1 VASGLDVK
9 TVFLSYSFLPEQT
22 PRAVQ
27 VGRLVMHLAL
37 RPLAVVCA
45 QSEKG
50 RAAAPASVPSDV
62 SVDRIPIPFASR
74 IALMLQR
81 LPFRDRV
88 LVPDAYRAWGAAAA
102 RHLLSGQKLSGTDVL
117 VTFGQPM
124 SDHLAG
130 LAVKRRTGV
139 NWIAHFS
146 DPWVDNPFRNDGWI
160 SRAWN
165 LRLER
170 AVIEEADRVIFT
182 SDETADLVMIKYPAA
197 WRAKVRVLGHA
208 FEPALYPPRT
218 GLSPGSPLIFRHIGH
233 FYGARSPECLYAA
246 VDRLLT
252 RRPDLMDTFRIEFI
266 GSLGRLI
273 VRPAE
278 GTLAARHLVFNRPVG
293 YEESLRLMVEADAL
307 LVVDAPAK
315 RSVFL
320 PSKLVEY
327 LGAGPPILA
336 ITPPGT
342 SANLMTRL
350 GGTAISP
357 EDTEG
362 IGRALEKL
370 IDGLRSGTASRPWAP
385 ADATAEFRVDRVA
398 AVMTDIIEEVRGART
413 RI

>member
-9 TVFLSYSFLPEQT
+9 TVFLSCSFLPEQT

-27 VGRLVMHLAL
+27 VGRLVRNLAS

-45 QSEKG
+45 QNEKG
-50 RAAAPASVPSDV
+50 TAAAPAAVPSDV
-62 SVDRIPIPFASR
+62 PVDRIPLPFASR
-74 IALMLQR
+74 LALMLHR
-81 LPFRDRV
+81 LPIRDRV
-88 LVPDAYRAWGAAAA
+88 LVPDAFRAWAAAAA
-102 RHLLSGQKLSGTDVL
+102 RHLLSGRNLSDTDVL

-160 SRAWN
+160 SRGWN

-170 AVIEEADRVIFT
+170 AVIGEADRVIFT
-182 SDETADLVMIKYPAA
+182 SDETAELVMTKYPAA

-208 FEPALYPPRT
+208 FEPALYPPRAER
-218 GLSPGSPLIFRHIGH
+218 SPGSPLVFRHIGH

-246 VDRLLT
+246 VDRLLA
-252 RRPDLMDTFRIEFI
+252 RRPDLMDTFRIEFV

-273 VRPAE
+273 ARPAE
-278 GTLAARHLVFNRPVG
+278 GTLAARHLVFDRPVG
-293 YEESLRLMVEADAL
+293 YEESLRLMVESDAL
-307 LVVDAPAK
+307 LVIDAPAK

-320 PSKLVEY
+320 PSKLIEY

-342 SANLMTRL
+342 TANLMTRL
-350 GGTAISP
+350 GGAAIGP
-357 EDTEG
+357 EDIEG

-370 IDGLRSGTASRPWAP
+370 IDGLRSGALSRPWTP
-385 ADATAEFRVDRVA
+385 ADATAEFRIDRVA
-398 AVMTDIIEEVRGART
+398 AVMTDIIEELRGARART
-413 RI
+413 